1 MKKVAIITLVLDNY
15 GTKLQSYA
23 LCKVLN
29 NICSNDLNVEV
40 VNLERTW
47 GGKGSTRSKKQ
58 LIIDVFK
65 HYGSSIPMRLWEIFL
80 WEVQKKKYYQNQ
92 DTPEIRQRTQNFKR
106 INSQIPYTDKKY
118 TFDEIRNGEL
128 PEYDGYIVGSDQVWN
143 GIKVGNQDVF
153 MLDFVKKG
161 KCLTY
166 AASFGMT
173 HIPDMM
179 MIDYQRRIKNFESL
193 LIREEEG
200 VRLCEKL
207 GCENVHQVLDPTLL
221 LDKHGYEEI
230 IYSKPVVEGDFVLV
244 YSLNNSLKI
253 HNEAYKLA
261 KTTHSKLVILK
272 TKPCPPNISVYN
284 DCIEIYTAASEEFLW
299 LISHAKCVITNS
311 YHAMLFSIN
320 YGADFYLYLDNADE
334 ENSRMLSTANLCGLK
349 DRVYWM
355 TDSLPNEIIEIDY
368 TQTNEILLKEREKS
382 INLLKESLISSNL
395 I

>member
-1 MKKVAIITLVLDNY
+1 MLDIKIIRENPQKVNELLKRRNPALSIDEVLEIDVERRKVQTEADELRAKRKNESQKIGMMKKNGENTDAIQEDVRRLGDEIKALEEKELELNEKQKNLLLSIPNMPDENIAIGADDSANIVKKVVGDVVKPAFEQKPHWDLTVEKDLVDFERGVKISQSRFYIYKGKGARLERAIINFFLD
-15 GTKLQSYA
+15 
-23 LCKVLN
+23 
-29 NICSNDLNVEV
+29 
-40 VNLERTW
+40 
-47 GGKGSTRSKKQ
+47 
-58 LIIDVFK
+58 
-65 HYGSSIPMRLWEIFL
+65 
-80 WEVQKKKYYQNQ
+80 
-92 DTPEIRQRTQNFKR
+92 
-106 INSQIPYTDKKY
+106 
-118 TFDEIRNGEL
+118 
-128 PEYDGYIVGSDQVWN
+128 
-143 GIKVGNQDVF
+143 
-153 MLDFVKKG
+153 
-161 KCLTY
+161 
-166 AASFGMT
+166 
-173 HIPDMM
+173 
-179 MIDYQRRIKNFESL
+179 
-193 LIREEEG
+193 
-200 VRLCEKL
+200 
-207 GCENVHQVLDPTLL
+207 VHTS
-221 LDKHGYEEI
+221 KHGYEEI

-320 YGADFYLYLDNADE
+320 YGTDFYLYLDNADE

-368 TQTNEILLKEREKS
+368 TQTNEILLEEREKS